1 MRLQLDLSAR
11 TTWVMAGLLFGLVVP
26 LIVFLSG
33 DEFLLTIVAT
43 AMGAGLGFALWTAS
57 QRGTGRG

>member
-1 MRLQLDLSAR
+1 MRFQLDLTVRS
-11 TTWVMAGLLFGLVVP
+11 TWICAGALFGVVIP

-43 AMGAGLGFALWTAS
+43 LMGAGVGYALWAAA
-57 QRGTGRG
+57 QRGAGRG

>member
-1 MRLQLDLSAR
+1 
-11 TTWVMAGLLFGLVVP
+11 MAGLLFGLFIP

-57 QRGTGRG
+57 QRGTGHG

>member
-1 MRLQLDLSAR
+1 MRLQLDLTAR
-11 TTWVMAGLLFGLVVP
+11 LTWVMAGLLFGLVIP

-57 QRGTGRG
+57 QRGMGRG

>member
-11 TTWVMAGLLFGLVVP
+11 LTWVIAGLLFGLAIP

-33 DEFLLTIVAT
+33 DEFLLTIIAT
-43 AMGAGLGFALWTAS
+43 AMGAGLGYALWTVS
-57 QRGTGRG
+57 QRGSGRG